1 MAARQPE
8 VIQVLDRFRAQLLDR
23 EEEQFREMAKRWLGV
38 ERALEARMRDIS
50 VTAAERGIFTL
61 SQLERWDRYTELL
74 RQVRDEVG
82 RYADVVGAEIARQQI
97 DILGLSIEASREAL
111 SAVGVTV
118 AAGFNSVKTSA
129 VRDMVGLL
137 ADGTPLTKLLRAS
150 WADGAAAMTGALI
163 RNTALGVNPR
173 KTASEMRREV
183 GGSLDRMLRIAR
195 TEQLRVSR
203 EATRESYQKSG
214 MVKAYRRHAAV
225 GSLRTCAA
233 CLIEDGRLYGLN
245 EPFVEHVNGRCC
257 LIPVTDTM
265 DVQWTRGKQWLLD
278 QPPEVQREILG
289 PGRYDGWKAGK
300 FSLEDI
306 PKVHADETWGDSL
319 QVRSLR
325 ELLGEPPQ
333 QARKQ
338 A

>member
-203 EATRESYQKSG
+203 EATRESYEKSG
-214 MVKAYRRHAAV
+214 RVLFYRRLASK
-225 GSLRTCAA
+225 SLRTCAA
-233 CLIEDGRLYGLN
+233 CLIEDGRIYRLD
-245 EPFVEHVNGRCC
+245 EPFVEHVSGRCS
-257 LIPVTDTM
+257 LVPVTDTA

>member
-8 VIQVLDRFRAQLLDR
+8 VIQVLDRFRAQLLNR
-23 EEEQFREMAKRWLGV
+23 EEAQFREMARRWLEV
-38 ERALEARMRDIS
+38 ERALEARMRDIA
-50 VTAAERGIFTL
+50 VTAGERGIFTL
-61 SQLERWDRYTELL
+61 PQLERWDRYTELL

-82 RYADVVGAEIARQQI
+82 RYADVTGAEIARQQI
-97 DILGLSIEASREAL
+97 DILGLSMEASREAL

-150 WADGAAAMTGALI
+150 WADGAAAMTSALI

-173 KTASEMRREV
+173 KTAAEMRREV

-214 MVKAYRRHAAV
+214 RVTGYRRLASK
-225 GSLRTCAA
+225 SLRTCCA
-233 CLIEDGRLYGLN
+233 CLIEDGRLYRLD
-245 EPFVEHVNGRCC
+245 EPFVEHVSGRCSLC
-257 LIPVTDTM
+257 PVTDTV

-306 PKVHADETWGDSL
+306 PKVHQDETWGDSL

-325 ELLGEPPQ
+325 ELIGEPPQ

>member
-1 MAARQPE
+1 MATKQPE
-8 VIQVLDRFRAQLLDR
+8 VIQVLDRFREQLLNR
-23 EEEQFREMAKRWLGV
+23 EETQFREMAKRWLEV
-38 ERALEARMRDIS
+38 ERALEARMRDIA
-50 VTAAERGIFTL
+50 VTAGERGIFTL
-61 SQLERWDRYTELL
+61 PQLERWDRYTELL
-74 RQVRDEVG
+74 RQVRDEVA
-82 RYADVVGAEIARQQI
+82 RYADVAGAEIARQQI

-129 VRDMVGLL
+129 VRAMVGLL

-150 WADGAAAMTGALI
+150 WADGAAAMTSALI
-163 RNTALGVNPR
+163 RNTAIGVNPR
-173 KTASEMRREV
+173 KTAAEMRREV

-214 MVKAYRRHAAV
+214 MVSGYRRHASK
-225 GSLRTCAA
+225 SLRTCAA

-245 EPFVEHVNGRCC
+245 EPFVEHVNGRCA
-257 LIPVTDTM
+257 LIPVTDVT
-265 DVQWTRGKQWLLD
+265 DVQWPRGKQWLLD

-289 PGRYDGWKAGK
+289 PGRFDGWKAGK
-300 FSLEDI
+300 FGLEDI

-333 QARKQ
+333 RARKQ